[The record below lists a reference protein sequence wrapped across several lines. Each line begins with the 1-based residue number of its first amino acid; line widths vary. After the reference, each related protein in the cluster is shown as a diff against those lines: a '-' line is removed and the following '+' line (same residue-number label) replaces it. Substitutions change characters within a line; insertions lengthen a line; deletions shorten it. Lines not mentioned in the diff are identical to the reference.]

1 MSWSFFHLTPPAPA
15 RLGPH
20 PYVIDA
26 MATMDEDD
34 AEAFRQTAEGLMDHL
49 QEALDAYT
57 GKHQGLFSLAQVL
70 YALTGLVYIAEQQID
85 DEDNEL
91 DPEDYDA

>member
-1 MSWSFFHLTPPAPA
+1 MPWSFFHLTPPRPA

-26 MATMDEDD
+26 LATMDEDD
-34 AEAFRQTAEGLMDHL
+34 ADAFRQTGEALMDHL
-49 QEALDAYT
+49 QDALDAYT
-57 GKHQGLFSLAQVL
+57 TKHEGLFSLAQVL

-85 DEDNEL
+85 DEDDEL
-91 DPEDYDA
+91 DPDDCDA